1 MFVFI
6 IKAFFLF
13 RKTYNKITIGAI
25 RDNAENIVIQIK
37 KKLQLQSL
45 TGKFHNKLRIVTPT
59 HACMYRPS
67 RENGSD

>member
-25 RDNAENIVIQIK
+25 GDNAENIVIQIK
-37 KKLQLQSL
+37 KNYNCSPLQESS
-45 TGKFHNKLRIVTPT
+45 TI
-59 HACMYRPS
+59 S
-67 RENGSD
+67 